1 MSLYHLQARLIEGP
15 LVALTR
21 DEFQSR
27 DTDNWLEIVAL
38 GDQLAE
44 RGFTVWIY
52 DHGNTAAF
60 PSASDFRLVKMIE
73 PPPRLR
79 PCPTPRSINETGKP
93 RQADRSGSP

>member
-1 MSLYHLQARLIEGP
+1 MRTLIEGP
-15 LVALTR
+15 LGALTR

-52 DHGNTAAF
+52 DHGHTAAF
-60 PSASDFRLVKMIE
+60 PSASDFRLVKMIAPPAPGRLQPPQE
-73 PPPRLR
+73 PAPQP
-79 PCPTPRSINETGKP
+79 
-93 RQADRSGSP
+93 DRR